1 MVNILIRGLRPETV
15 RSWDQQAARQ
25 GISRNELLRRR
36 LEMSP
41 EANESSTIDESD
53 WQRSR
58 AALTDLANDD
68 VMDRAWRG

>member
-15 RSWDQQAARQ
+15 RSWDQQAATQ
-25 GISRNELLRRR
+25 DISRNELLRRR

-41 EANESSTIDESD
+41 EANESPTIDESD